1 MRLFARTLLFFLG
14 AITIQAVLTAGLIIG
29 LVSRNNQNAARAEL
43 SEESTL
49 IYENYN
55 NWVRSIWKMSVRIN
69 QDSELMELSQ
79 DADDRAGEIRLV
91 NRLTDSLDESGL
103 DSFIVRKAG
112 WADFIVL
119 SDAYPYIRD
128 FSKLIVDR
136 PHPYVSLRKLE
147 GQTFL
152 SGTVT
157 LQGGTT
163 VFLLKNLDS
172 DFFDQLK
179 GRAHTRVLIS
189 SDMEASV
196 FQGLESSDP
205 YREVY
210 DRELDKGHYNLS
222 LRAIGP
228 LVLSGTEYPV
238 NLIVLISTEPYRSLL
253 TRIGRIVFLVSLAV
267 FALTAVTALLISRQI
282 TKPIEI
288 LVRAMRNIR
297 DGDYDTSVEI
307 DAAGEVK
314 SLIGG
319 FNEMADHL
327 ERNRATMDH
336 YIQEITFL
344 KEYNETVIHSLRAG
358 ILIVDRH
365 LVVEKANGFF
375 LESFPQDSGRPE
387 GMNLENLRAAVL
399 DEEIIQKARDI
410 SGGRKETWSK
420 IKREGSVVWD
430 LKLYPL
436 RFAPSDGEGRC
447 VIEMDDVSQRT
458 ELEQKIIQAEKLTS
472 LGFLSA
478 GIAHEINNPLSTI
491 LSNAQHLLSRPRD
504 ADDKVCLEWIEQ
516 ETNRIAGIVKE
527 LLDFAHAAEGPSPE
541 SNVNACVTEVIRL
554 VRYGLSPETDV
565 DISLTVEPDL
575 PSVKLPS
582 DELRQILLNLIQNA
596 IHAVD
601 GRGSIEVE
609 TARIDV
615 NFIVVRVADD
625 GTGIAPELR
634 PRIFDPFFTT
644 KPDGVGTGLGLSIV
658 YGFVK
663 KAGGDISV
671 TDNNGRGTVFSLK
684 LPVGGNEE

>member
-1 MRLFARTLLFFLG
+1 
-14 AITIQAVLTAGLIIG
+14 
-29 LVSRNNQNAARAEL
+29 
-43 SEESTL
+43 
-49 IYENYN
+49 
-55 NWVRSIWKMSVRIN
+55 
-69 QDSELMELSQ
+69 
-79 DADDRAGEIRLV
+79 
-91 NRLTDSLDESGL
+91 
-103 DSFIVRKAG
+103 
-112 WADFIVL
+112 
-119 SDAYPYIRD
+119 
-128 FSKLIVDR
+128 
-136 PHPYVSLRKLE
+136 
-147 GQTFL
+147 
-152 SGTVT
+152 
-157 LQGGTT
+157 
-163 VFLLKNLDS
+163 
-172 DFFDQLK
+172 
-179 GRAHTRVLIS
+179 
-189 SDMEASV
+189 
-196 FQGLESSDP
+196 
-205 YREVY
+205 
-210 DRELDKGHYNLS
+210 
-222 LRAIGP
+222 
-228 LVLSGTEYPV
+228 
-238 NLIVLISTEPYRSLL
+238 
-253 TRIGRIVFLVSLAV
+253 
-267 FALTAVTALLISRQI
+267 
-282 TKPIEI
+282 
-288 LVRAMRNIR
+288 
-297 DGDYDTSVEI
+297 I

-327 ERNRATMDH
+327 ERNKATMDQ

-387 GMNLENLRAAVL
+387 GMNLDDLRAAVL

-447 VIEMDDVSQRT
+447 VIELDDVSQRT

-541 SNVNACVTEVIRL
+541 SDVNACVTEVIRL
-554 VRYGLSPETDV
+554 VRYGLSSETDV
-565 DISLTVEPDL
+565 DILLTVEPNL
-575 PSVKLPS
+575 PSVKLPA

-609 TARIDV
+609 TAQIDKD
-615 NFIVVRVADD
+615 FIIVRVADD
-625 GTGIAPELR
+625 GSGIAPELR

-671 TDNNGRGTVFSLK
+671 TDNNGRGTVFSME
-684 LPVGGNEE
+684 LPVGGYEK